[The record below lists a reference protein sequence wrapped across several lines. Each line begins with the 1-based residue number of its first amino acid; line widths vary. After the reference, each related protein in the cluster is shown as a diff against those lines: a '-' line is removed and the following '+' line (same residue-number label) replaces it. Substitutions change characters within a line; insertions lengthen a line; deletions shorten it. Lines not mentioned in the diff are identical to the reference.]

1 MTTRLRDEA
10 GQALVVTTIFLAAVL
25 GGVAMS
31 LDVGSWYREHR
42 QAQSTADAAA
52 LAGAQA
58 LPDNPSNAMTLAQ
71 NYAADN
77 GGGLSAG
84 DISFASDYGTN
95 DTVKVTVRR
104 DAPGFFSKLFGI
116 DAAKVHASA
125 AARSTV
131 PGEAKWAAP
140 IVVNKKHPLLSGSG
154 CPCFNVPTTLPLGK
168 TGAPGAFALVNLDNQ
183 STGTIGASTLA
194 DWILRGF
201 DRNLP
206 LGDYFSDPGA
216 KWNNSSIQGALQK
229 RFGTELLFPVYDTL
243 SGTGSNAE
251 YHIIGW
257 VAFHV
262 TGVTADGTG
271 GTISGW
277 FKSVIWTGIQ
287 SSSNS
292 HYPDFGVHSVA
303 LVN

>member
-1 MTTRLRDEA
+1 MITRVRDEA
-10 GQALVVTTIFLAAVL
+10 GQAVVVTTIFLAALL

-58 LPDNPSNAMTLAQ
+58 LPDDPSKAMTLAQ
-71 NYAADN
+71 TYASDN
-77 GGGLSAG
+77 GGGLSANE
-84 DISFASDYGTN
+84 IAFSSDYSTN
-95 DTVKVTVRR
+95 DTIAVTVRR
-104 DAPGFFSKLFGI
+104 NAPGFFAKLFGI
-116 DAAKVHASA
+116 DSANVHASA
-125 AARSTV
+125 AARSAV
-131 PGEAKWAAP
+131 PAEAQWAAP

-183 STGTIGASTLA
+183 ETGTIGASTLA

-201 DRNLP
+201 EEYLP
-206 LGDYFSDPGA
+206 LGDYFSDPGT
-216 KWNNSSIQGALQK
+216 KWNNSSIQDALHK
-229 RFGTELLFPVYDTL
+229 RFGTELLFPVYDVI
-243 SGTGSNAE
+243 SSTGSNAQ

-262 TGVTADGTG
+262 TDVSADGDG

-287 SSSNS
+287 SSKNA
-292 HYPDFGVHSVA
+292 HDPDFGVRTVA